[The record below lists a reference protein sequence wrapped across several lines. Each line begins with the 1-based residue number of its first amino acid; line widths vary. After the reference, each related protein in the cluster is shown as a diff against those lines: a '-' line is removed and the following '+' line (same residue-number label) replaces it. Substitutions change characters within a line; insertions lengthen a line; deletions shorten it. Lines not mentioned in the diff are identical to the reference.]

1 MIMDPVNTPVVKK
14 RKKKKLNTKKII
26 IFLLSLAVLFSA
38 LAVIIHFTTRVT
50 NESYANCAVGDVNG
64 DGKIN
69 PADATLV
76 IKYLVNQENLFSNQ
90 IKNSDVN
97 LDGDVNSLDALLILR
112 YSIGDISSIPYD
124 EEKEMLL
131 NGSYRSK
138 RTVKGGC
145 FTSTVQ
151 IVNEWD
157 NNDGTHSYQV
167 NLTVRNDSDTDS
179 DSWKAAVSFD
189 KEIISLTKSW
199 DCNSFVEE
207 QSITLGGEEI
217 AAGETATCGFIF
229 TAEDNIALTNL
240 TVR

>member
-1 MIMDPVNTPVVKK
+1 MDPVNTPVVKK

-26 IFLLSLAVLFSA
+26 IILLSLAVLFSA
-38 LAVIIHFTTRVT
+38 LAVIIHFTTRAT

-138 RTVKGGC
+138 RTVKGGHC
-145 FTSTVQ
+145 CP
-151 IVNEWD
+151 I
-157 NNDGTHSYQV
+157 
-167 NLTVRNDSDTDS
+167 R
-179 DSWKAAVSFD
+179 
-189 KEIISLTKSW
+189 
-199 DCNSFVEE
+199 
-207 QSITLGGEEI
+207 
-217 AAGETATCGFIF
+217 
-229 TAEDNIALTNL
+229 
-240 TVR
+240 

>member
-1 MIMDPVNTPVVKK
+1 MDPVNTPVVKK
-14 RKKKKLNTKKII
+14 RNKKKLNTKKII
-26 IFLLSLAVLFSA
+26 IILLSLAILFSA

-64 DGKIN
+64 DGKID

-76 IKYLVNQENLFSNQ
+76 IKYMVNQENLFSNQ
-90 IKNSDVN
+90 IN

-138 RTVKGGC
+138 RTVKGGS

-179 DSWKAAVSFD
+179 DSWKADVAFD